1 MARTNKQHTPR
12 AQGDSSKRR
21 KIKELEG
28 MLADNVVAIQTPLA
42 KKTWTQHDMKLIQPR
57 NDNQATM
64 FKAFYDG
71 MNVCAKGS
79 AGTGKTFLALVMA
92 MNAVLDPQQPQKRVI
107 IVRSVVPTRDIGFLP
122 GTAEEKVAVYEQ
134 PYKDIMQELFRR
146 SSTYDDMKAAK
157 LIEFTPTSFI
167 RGLTWDDAIVVV
179 DECQNMTDMELHSIM
194 TRVGENT
201 RVILAGDTRQND
213 LAGKRVSE
221 QSGFETFLKVAERI
235 PSIAFVHYTRNDIVR
250 SDFVKEWIV
259 AREELGLV

>member
-57 NDNQATM
+57 NDNQASM

-71 MNVCAKGS
+71 LNVCAKGS
-79 AGTGKTFLALVMA
+79 AGTGKTFLAMVLA
-92 MNAVLDPQQPQKRVI
+92 MNAVLDPQCPQKRVI

-157 LIEFTPTSFI
+157 IVEFIPTSFI
-167 RGLTWDDAIVVV
+167 RGVTWDDAVVIV
-179 DECQNMTDMELHSIM
+179 DEVQNMTDMEIHSVM

-213 LAGKRVSE
+213 LAGKRTSE
-221 QSGFETFLKVAERI
+221 QSGLDVFLKIIETMDVFQTI
-235 PSIAFVHYTRNDIVR
+235 NYTHHDIVR
-250 SDFVKEWIV
+250 SDFVREWII
-259 AREELGLV
+259 ARDKLGLA